1 MIIAEINFRKKLP
14 GFLALTLAAA
24 FIGLLVFSL
33 RVPAGVGAEGSGYTG
48 REDVLNVIGT
58 KAVPQPG
65 ATSTSAQ
72 ISQCDGCGNTTS
84 TEIIRLQNA
93 DTIDLQIQWNS
104 TTTSSTLAWIWEVSN
119 AADCEVDGPWFIAP
133 TTTGVL
139 LATPQVTATT
149 GKSYYTDIRTAG
161 DALADEQG
169 LHFISQKITG
179 LNASCMKISFNRA
192 SSTDDSRLW
201 VSAILK

>member
-14 GFLALTLAAA
+14 GFLLLSVIAA
-24 FIGLLVFSL
+24 FIGLLIFTL
-33 RVPAGVGAEGSGYTG
+33 QVPEGRGAEGSGYQG
-48 REDVLNVIGT
+48 SEDVLNIIGT

-65 ATSTSAQ
+65 ATSTLGQ
-72 ISQCDGCGNTTS
+72 LKPPFQTTTS

-93 DTIDLQIQWNS
+93 DTIDFLIQWNA
-104 TTTSSTLAWIWEVSN
+104 TTSSSTLAWIWEVSN
-119 AADCEVDGPWFIAP
+119 AADCEVDGPWFVQA
-133 TTTGVL
+133 TTSEILVSV
-139 LATPQVTATT
+139 PQVTATPT
-149 GKSYYTDIRTAG
+149 RSYYTDVRTVG

-179 LNASCMKISFNRA
+179 LNASCLKFTINRA
-192 SSTDDSRLW
+192 SSTDVSSLW